1 MGQPLFS
8 AIICN
13 GSILRKTAAPFFGCG
28 RDYAIYVSRLLKVV
42 ETQIWAQTDRN
53 SRVYISTYNN
63 PKLPDLPFSRNL
75 AKTKF
80 PPDAA

>member
-1 MGQPLFS
+1 M
-8 AIICN
+8 A
-13 GSILRKTAAPFFGCG
+13 TPFFGRG

-42 ETQIWAQTDRN
+42 ETQIWAQNDRN

-75 AKTKF
+75 AKTKI
-80 PPDAA
+80 PSDAESRNAKIYLFQPKFSV